1 MIDRFNTRKNKT
13 NPKLKKGE
21 KVIKLS
27 RRSTQQKKRKPTKN
41 PNS

>member
-27 RRSTQQKKRKPTKN
+27 RRSTQQNENQQKN